1 MYPTGS
7 AMTEEIALAELIR
20 QFFVEITFGPLEA
33 FFSELGSFLVLILNP
48 LSLFA

>member
-1 MYPTGS
+1 M
-7 AMTEEIALAELIR
+7 EEIPLAELIR
-20 QFFVEITFGPLEA
+20 QFFVQITFGPLEA